1 MPNKRK
7 KRRIKKHREFLQTL
21 SFFLVTVASIGGLII
36 YLWVYT
42 EIDETMIAIEIQKST
57 YSELNNSIKELTSV
71 IERLNRVDRITSF
84 AKRELGMVVAHPE
97 PVTIPVD
104 QVLVENS
111 VD

>member
-1 MPNKRK
+1 MP
-7 KRRIKKHREFLQTL
+7 KRRKNKLINRQKEFLQTL
-21 SFFLVTVASIGGLII
+21 SFFLVTVTSICGLII

-57 YSELNNSIKELTSV
+57 FSELNNSIKELTSD

-84 AKRELGMVVAHPE
+84 ARKELGMVVAHPE
-97 PVTIPVD
+97 PMVIPVYPE
-104 QVLVENS
+104 LVEHA